1 MPPLKPPKKF
11 AETLLIQDGPA
22 MGVDPLKTPYFCNI
36 GGKPVYFETLPIG
49 TVELHPAS
57 SDPGISL
64 GNEYKVTTDKDPVI
78 VEPAFGEKTE
88 LTFSA
93 SQVEYKPMWVT
104 AENVA
109 AFGMTLVKRGQGIR
123 IGIGIDNPMKHPL
136 EQVDYEYGMFAGHWS
151 PYREPNTEKKMDG
164 TTDDVR
170 YLLGSV
176 GTDLECHDFP
186 HVFASVDPKLP
197 LVISVARFWPR
208 LGKIYLADLWVPS
221 GCALYVP
228 PRSHLLG
235 QPYLDLHGNR
245 NSALA
250 CWLGG
255 GQTSVQTQTMLQTS
269 DSYFYWFWNNSPSIH
284 PLLSDKHA
292 K

>member
-22 MGVDPLKTPYFCNI
+22 IGVDPLKTPYFCNI

-78 VEPAFGEKTE
+78 VEPAFGQKTE
-88 LTFSA
+88 LTFNA

-123 IGIGIDNPMKHPL
+123 IGIGIGIDNPMEHPL

-151 PYREPNTEKKMDG
+151 PY
-164 TTDDVR
+164 
-170 YLLGSV
+170 
-176 GTDLECHDFP
+176 
-186 HVFASVDPKLP
+186 
-197 LVISVARFWPR
+197 
-208 LGKIYLADLWVPS
+208 
-221 GCALYVP
+221 
-228 PRSHLLG
+228 
-235 QPYLDLHGNR
+235 
-245 NSALA
+245 
-250 CWLGG
+250 
-255 GQTSVQTQTMLQTS
+255 
-269 DSYFYWFWNNSPSIH
+269 
-284 PLLSDKHA
+284 
-292 K
+292 